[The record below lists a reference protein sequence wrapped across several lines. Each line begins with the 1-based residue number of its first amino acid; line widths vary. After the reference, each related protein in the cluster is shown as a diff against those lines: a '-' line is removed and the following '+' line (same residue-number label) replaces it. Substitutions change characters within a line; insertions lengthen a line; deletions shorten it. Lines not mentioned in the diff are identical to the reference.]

1 MLFQDEP
8 AYQKKRALL
17 TERGSGQFRDL
28 RKASSVFDLLQRLD
42 AVGVEMMNIDV
53 ACETE
58 GRDLVREEALEYVA
72 FLEFMETHTM
82 VIRQEMVR
90 RLDEPK
96 RRGSKYTQ

>member
-1 MLFQDEP
+1 MSFQDEP

-72 FLEFMETHTM
+72 FLEFMEAHTM
-82 VIRQEMVR
+82 VIRQEIVR
-90 RLDEPK
+90 RLDA
-96 RRGSKYTQ
+96 